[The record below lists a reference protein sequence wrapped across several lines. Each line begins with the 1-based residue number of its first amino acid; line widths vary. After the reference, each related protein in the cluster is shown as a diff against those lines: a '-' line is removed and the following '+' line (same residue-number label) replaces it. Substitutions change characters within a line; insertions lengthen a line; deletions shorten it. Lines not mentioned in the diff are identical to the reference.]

1 MRLIKIDESDD
12 RILYINPESVVA
24 VELDYSN
31 YGAFK
36 LLIKTNHGEFNIPLG
51 QNGCRLPQY
60 CSHADKEYGYA
71 EFELDFLIERLAK
84 DEEEDEEE

>member
-24 VELDYSN
+24 VELDYSD

-36 LLIKTNHGEFNIPLG
+36 LLIKTNHGEFNLPLG
-51 QNGCRLPQY
+51 QNGYRLPQY
-60 CSHADKEYGYA
+60 CRYANKEYGHA
-71 EFELDFLIERLAK
+71 EFELNYLVEMLTK
-84 DEEEDEEE
+84 DEDEDDAE